1 MKSASTL
8 GRFGAEG
15 GVELIDLRTP
25 GNDPVSV
32 THSALKQTVA
42 RAVTGRCDFYQHD
55 TNDPL
60 PKAEPANE
68 FDERI
73 AW

>member
-25 GNDPVSV
+25 GNDP
-32 THSALKQTVA
+32 
-42 RAVTGRCDFYQHD
+42 
-55 TNDPL
+55 L
-60 PKAEPANE
+60 PPVDIPE
-68 FDERI
+68 I
-73 AW
+73 